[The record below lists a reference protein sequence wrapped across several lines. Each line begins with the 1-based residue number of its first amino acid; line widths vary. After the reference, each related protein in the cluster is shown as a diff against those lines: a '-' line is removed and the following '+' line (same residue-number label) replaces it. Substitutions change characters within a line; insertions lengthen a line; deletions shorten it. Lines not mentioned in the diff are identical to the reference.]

1 MPLFTSLAIAG
12 LLLLASA
19 AAAQTPLTT
28 ELVASGLERPLFVTH
43 APGDA
48 NRVFIVEQPGR
59 VRILDLTQ
67 QPPALRAQ
75 AFLDITP
82 RVVTTG
88 NEQGLLGLAFH
99 PDFAANRRFYVNYT
113 DLAGDTVVSRFE
125 VPANAP
131 DQANPNSELV
141 LLTFHQP
148 QHNHNGGWLAFGPHD
163 GLLYI
168 GSGDGGGRDDE
179 GNGHTLETGNAQDT
193 SDNLLGKILRID
205 VDGSDGPGGNY
216 GIPPGNPFVG
226 VAGDDEIWAFGLR
239 NPWRNAFDTLTG
251 DLYIAD
257 VGQRLWEEVNFQPA
271 ASSGGE
277 NWGWRCREGAHDFNT
292 LNCEG
297 LTLLDP
303 IHEYSHGGAPHR
315 CSITGGEV
323 YRGCAVPDLAG
334 TYFFADYC
342 SDQIWSFRM
351 VGGDLTDFVE
361 RTAELTAGG
370 SSIDRITSFG
380 LDARGEIY
388 IADRLGEIFR
398 IVPDGVPSACEDP
411 PIPVPTGAV
420 ALLGVCLALASAV
433 ALRPRRNGAPRTP
446 ADSR

>member
-1 MPLFTSLAIAG
+1 
-12 LLLLASA
+12 
-19 AAAQTPLTT
+19 
-28 ELVASGLERPLFVTH
+28 VASGLERPLFVTH

-48 NRVFIVEQPGR
+48 SRVFIVEQPGR

-67 QPPALRAQ
+67 QPPALLAQ
-75 AFLDITP
+75 AFLDITS

-99 PDFAANRRFYVNYT
+99 RDFAANRHFYVNYT
-113 DLAGDTVVSRFE
+113 DLAGETVVSRFE
-125 VPANAP
+125 VPANTP
-131 DQANPNSELV
+131 DQADPNSELV

-148 QHNHNGGWLAFGPHD
+148 QGNHNGGWLAFGPHD

-168 GSGDGGGRDDE
+168 GSGDGGGSNDE
-179 GNGHTLETGNAQDT
+179 GPGHTPDTGNAQDT
-193 SDNLLGKILRID
+193 SDNLLGKVLRID
-205 VDGSDGPGGNY
+205 VDGNDGPGGNY

-226 VAGDDEIWAFGLR
+226 VAGDDEIWAYGLR
-239 NPWRNAFDTLTG
+239 NPWRNAFDALTG

-292 LNCEG
+292 LNCDG

-303 IHEYSHGGAPHR
+303 IHEYAHGGTPHR

-342 SDQIWSFRM
+342 SDQIWSFRV
-351 VGGDLTDFVE
+351 VGGGVTDFAE

-370 SSIDRITSFG
+370 SSIDSITSFG

-388 IADRLGEIFR
+388 IADRLGEVFR
-398 IVPDGVPSACEDP
+398 IVPDGVPSACEDL
-411 PIPVPTGAV
+411 PIPVPTHAV
-420 ALLGVCLALASAV
+420 ALLGACLALASAV
-433 ALRPRRNGAPRTP
+433 ALRPRRNGAPRAP
-446 ADSR
+446 AGSR